1 MAQGRDRE
9 PSGVVI
15 DSQTVKSTGV
25 GGPERGYDGAKR
37 VKGRKRR
44 LLVDTVGLILLARV
58 HAADLHDRLG
68 GQRLVE
74 AASGALPRLE
84 LVWGDGAYA
93 GTFARW
99 LAEERGWR
107 VQNEVALAEA
117 GAPQCVGGSNRHGRC

>member
-93 GTFARW
+93 GLRPVGLLRSAVGGSKMRSPSP
-99 LAEERGWR
+99 RP
-107 VQNEVALAEA
+107 
-117 GAPQCVGGSNRHGRC
+117 GAPQSVGGSSRHGRC